1 MKTIIVAC
9 GGGIASSATVATKIN
24 NRLKDMKLSS
34 QAKVEPI
41 DIKSL
46 DTYIRT
52 ADLYVSITPMA
63 KQTKEY
69 AIPTVNGIP
78 FLTGVG
84 IDKAM
89 QEIIKLLDLKS
100 SR

>member
-24 NRLKDMKLSS
+24 GRLEEMGLSGK
-34 QAKVEPI
+34 AKVEAV

-46 DTYIRT
+46 DMFMST

-63 KQTKEY
+63 KGGQEY
-69 AIPTVNGIP
+69 PIPTMSGIP

-84 IDKAM
+84 ADEAM
-89 QEIIKLLDLKS
+89 DQIVKTLGLK
-100 SR
+100 